1 MKTVEFVGPAGVG
14 KSTIVGAVIRQLNV
28 PVARRE
34 AYRVSSATALLRHPV
49 WAARTLLFVCR
60 AGGLRLL
67 FSKAGAN
74 WFAVC
79 GAALQ
84 ARDLAR
90 RDRAVQL
97 YDQLLLQALRR
108 VARET
113 KRSVVELARHYNR
126 LVPLSDLIVAV
137 QVPVAE
143 LERRLRARDGFQ
155 PPPME
160 RERWQR
166 EVWRQWL
173 DTRRALKVLQDSGR
187 CRVLVIDGR
196 CAPDHN
202 AGLVERCITT
212 FS

>member
-143 LERRLRARDGFQ
+143 LERRLRARRLPAPADGNGALATRGLAAVAGY
-155 PPPME
+155 PPSPE
-160 RERWQR
+160 GAAGQR
-166 EVWRQWL
+166 PL
-173 DTRRALKVLQDSGR
+173 SGAGDRRSVRAR
-187 CRVLVIDGR
+187 
-196 CAPDHN
+196 P
-202 AGLVERCITT
+202 
-212 FS
+212 